1 MMSSSSNQP
10 PIYQRP
16 AEILQQ
22 LIRFDTTNP
31 PGNEAECIAYINYL
45 LTEVGFET
53 NILARDPM
61 RSNLVA
67 RLAGQGNALPLLL
80 YGHIDVVTT
89 ENQQW
94 QHPPFEGIEADGY
107 IWGRGALDM
116 KGGVAM
122 MLAAFL
128 RAKAE
133 NLHLAGDVIL
143 TVVSDEEDGGDYG
156 AKYLVENHADLF
168 KNVRYA
174 LGEFGGSTT
183 YIGGRKFYPIMV
195 AEKRGCH
202 VQAIMRGPGGHG
214 SLPLHGGAMARL
226 GKLLLQ
232 LDTQRLPVHITPV
245 TRQMVETVA
254 TNLPDPINSV
264 LLRLLDPAQTDDIL
278 DSLGSYGSFFDPIL
292 HNTVN
297 ATIVHGGEKSNVI
310 PSKIVLEMDGRIL
323 PGYGSDDLMTELR
336 QLAGD
341 DVEIDLKPAEPAP
354 AEPDMA
360 LFDTL
365 GDILREAD
373 PDGVPVP
380 FLLPAVTDARFFT
393 QLGIQTYG
401 FLPMSLPEGF
411 DFSQTIHAANER
423 IPIAAIDFGTN
434 AIYEV
439 LRRFGK

>member
-1 MMSSSSNQP
+1 MLSSRNHP
-10 PIYQRP
+10 PINLWP
-16 AEILQQ
+16 AEKLKQ

-67 RLAGQGNALPLLL
+67 RLAGQGNAPPLLL

-128 RAKAE
+128 HAKAE

-202 VQAIMRGPGGHG
+202 VQAIIRGPGG
-214 SLPLHGGAMARL
+214 
-226 GKLLLQ
+226 
-232 LDTQRLPVHITPV
+232 D
-245 TRQMVETVA
+245 
-254 TNLPDPINSV
+254 DPIPP
-264 LLRLLDPAQTDDIL
+264 R
-278 DSLGSYGSFFDPIL
+278 
-292 HNTVN
+292 
-297 ATIVHGGEKSNVI
+297 GG
-310 PSKIVLEMDGRIL
+310 PL
-323 PGYGSDDLMTELR
+323 
-336 QLAGD
+336 
-341 DVEIDLKPAEPAP
+341 AP
-354 AEPDMA
+354 AGRPSPQMTSRH
-360 LFDTL
+360 L
-365 GDILREAD
+365 
-373 PDGVPVP
+373 
-380 FLLPAVTDARFFT
+380 
-393 QLGIQTYG
+393 
-401 FLPMSLPEGF
+401 
-411 DFSQTIHAANER
+411 
-423 IPIAAIDFGTN
+423 
-434 AIYEV
+434 
-439 LRRFGK
+439 